1 MVSSSWCNC
10 GTVTV
15 DDDPKRRV
23 EAREVSLASIERA
36 PGMTAGTRF
45 VCRCGMTDAM
55 HSDGDG
61 QSGEAG
67 DGEQD
72 EQGVCQL
79 TIVNR

>member
-1 MVSSSWCNC
+1 MRAGLGGMVVSSSWCNC

-45 VCRCGMTDAM
+45 CVSMWDDRCDA
-55 HSDGDG
+55 
-61 QSGEAG
+61 Q
-67 DGEQD
+67 
-72 EQGVCQL
+72 
-79 TIVNR
+79 